1 MTTTAT
7 PDTAALVASAH
18 ALKPLLAAQ
27 AAQGER
33 DGRLTEQALRALTG
47 AGLFRLGTPARYGGH
62 EVGAR
67 TLLEVGAAVSEAD
80 GSTGWVVT
88 LGNACAW
95 VAGLFPQRAQD
106 EVFGAEPLAR
116 VSGALAPTAHA
127 ERVDGG
133 YRVTGRWAYN
143 SGLWHA
149 DWTLLGIPLDDTG
162 GDDTDDETA
171 DDTPGGTGM
180 ALVPATDY
188 RIERTW
194 TAVGMRGTG
203 SDSVVAEDVVV
214 PDHRIVPLAATI
226 DGVSVFAPLLTLI
239 LAAPQLG
246 MGRAALC
253 LVRDAAAKPVTGT
266 AYVHQA
272 DSVAFQL
279 QLAEAA
285 LKIDTAE
292 LHSYRAA
299 ADIDSVRA
307 TGRPLDRL
315 TRARVR
321 ADTGLA
327 VQSVVS
333 AIDILL
339 SAHGTA
345 GFAEEHPLQ
354 RIWRDANVAMRHAMA
369 LPAVNFEI
377 YGKALLGVEPNIS
390 PMI

>member
-1 MTTTAT
+1 MTTTETGPAST
-7 PDTAALVASAH
+7 VALVASAH
-18 ALKPLLAAQ
+18 ALRPLLTAQ

-33 DGRLTEQALRALTG
+33 DGRLTEAALRALTG

-62 EVGAR
+62 QSSAR

-80 GSTGWVVT
+80 GSTGWVLT

-95 VAGLFPQRAQD
+95 VAGLFPERAQD
-106 EVFGAEPLAR
+106 EVFGADPLAR
-116 VSGALAPTAHA
+116 VSGALAPTARA

-133 YRVTGRWAYN
+133 YRVGGRWAYN

-149 DWTLLGIPLDDTG
+149 DWTLLGIPLDPASG
-162 GDDTDDETA
+162 AGE
-171 DDTPGGTGM
+171 TGM

-188 RIERTW
+188 RVEPTW
-194 TAVGMRGTG
+194 TSVGMRGTG
-203 SDSVVAEDVVV
+203 SDSVVAEDVFVPEHRVV
-214 PDHRIVPLAATI
+214 SLASTI

-246 MGRAALC
+246 MGRAALR
-253 LVRDAAAKPVTGT
+253 LVRDAAAGKPVTGT
-266 AYVHQA
+266 AYHRQA

-299 ADIDSVRA
+299 ADIDSVLA

-327 VQSVVS
+327 VQSVVG
-333 AIDILL
+333 AIGILL
-339 SAHGTA
+339 SAHGA
-345 GFAEEHPLQ
+345 ASFAQDHPLQ

-369 LPAVNFEI
+369 LPAVNYEI